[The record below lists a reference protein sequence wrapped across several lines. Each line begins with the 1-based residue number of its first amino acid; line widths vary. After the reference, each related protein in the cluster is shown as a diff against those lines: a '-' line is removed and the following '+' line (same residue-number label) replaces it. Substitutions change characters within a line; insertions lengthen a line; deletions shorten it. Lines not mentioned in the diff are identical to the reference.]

1 MRFFKH
7 FFILA
12 ISVSLIACTGDDD
25 TPAYE
30 LNNAN
35 LSAGTYEIT
44 YLTSNETETVN
55 INGLDIVTESST
67 SGETFQ
73 LTVDFFD
80 NGTYVV
86 DGQYVINTLV
96 TVAGETV
103 EESTVIADI
112 DNEQGTYTANNN
124 TMKLLLDETFYD
136 VTRFNANELRLSYT
150 TAYTEDGV
158 DYIEA
163 SEIRMER

>member
-1 MRFFKH
+1 MKLFRH

-12 ISVSLIACTGDDD
+12 ISISLIACTGDDD

-136 VTRFNANELRLSYT
+136 VTRFNASELRLFYT

>member
-7 FFILA
+7 FFTLA
-12 ISVSLIACTGDDD
+12 IFVSLIACTGDDD

-73 LTVDFFD
+73 LIVDFFD

-124 TMKLLLDETFYD
+124 TMKLLLDETLYD

-150 TAYTEDGV
+150 TAYIEDGI
-158 DYIEA
+158 DYVEA
-163 SEIRMER
+163 SEIRMIR

>member
-73 LTVDFFD
+73 LIVDFFD

-150 TAYTEDGV
+150 TAYTEDGI

>member
-1 MRFFKH
+1 MKLLRHIFA
-7 FFILA
+7 FIIL
-12 ISVSLIACTGDDD
+12 VSLTACTSDDA
-25 TPAYE
+25 PVYE
-30 LNNAN
+30 LNTEN

-73 LTVDFFD
+73 LTVDFFE

-124 TMKLLLDETFYD
+124 TMKLLLDETLYD

-150 TAYTEDGV
+150 TAYTEDGI
-158 DYIEA
+158 DYVEA

>member
-1 MRFFKH
+1 MKLLRHIFA
-7 FFILA
+7 FIIL
-12 ISVSLIACTGDDD
+12 VSLTACTSDDA
-25 TPAYE
+25 PVYE
-30 LNNAN
+30 LNTEN

-124 TMKLLLDETFYD
+124 TMKLLLDETLYD

-150 TAYTEDGV
+150 TAYTEDGI
-158 DYIEA
+158 DYVEA

>member
-136 VTRFNANELRLSYT
+136 VTRFNANELRLFYT

>member
-1 MRFFKH
+1 
-7 FFILA
+7 
-12 ISVSLIACTGDDD
+12 VSLIACTGDDD

-124 TMKLLLDETFYD
+124 TMKLLLDETLYD

-150 TAYTEDGV
+150 TAYIEDGI
-158 DYIEA
+158 DYVEA
-163 SEIRMER
+163 SEIRMIR

>member
-1 MRFFKH
+1 MKLLRHIFA
-7 FFILA
+7 FIIL
-12 ISVSLIACTGDDD
+12 VSLTACTSDDA
-25 TPAYE
+25 PVYE
-30 LNNAN
+30 LNTEN

-124 TMKLLLDETFYD
+124 TMKLLLDETSYD

-150 TAYTEDGV
+150 TAYTEDGI
-158 DYIEA
+158 DYVEA
-163 SEIRMER
+163 SEIRMIR

>member
-1 MRFFKH
+1 MKLLRHIFA
-7 FFILA
+7 FI
-12 ISVSLIACTGDDD
+12 IVVSLTACTSDDA
-25 TPAYE
+25 PVYE
-30 LNNAN
+30 LNTEN

-124 TMKLLLDETFYD
+124 TMKLLLDETLYD

-150 TAYTEDGV
+150 TAYTEDGI
-158 DYIEA
+158 DYVEA

>member
-1 MRFFKH
+1 MKLFRH

-12 ISVSLIACTGDDD
+12 ISISLIACTGDDD
-25 TPAYE
+25 APAYE
-30 LNNAN
+30 LNTEN
-35 LSAGTYEIT
+35 LSAGTYDIT
-44 YLTSNETETVN
+44 YLTSNDTETVN
-55 INGLDIVTESST
+55 INGLDIITESST

-73 LTVDFFD
+73 LTIDFFD

-86 DGQYVINTLV
+86 DGQYVLNTLV
-96 TVAGETV
+96 VVAGETV

-136 VTRFNANELRLSYT
+136 VTRFNANELRLSSID
-150 TAYTEDGV
+150 AYTEDGI
-158 DYIEA
+158 DYVE
-163 SEIRMER
+163 SFEIRMER

>member
-73 LTVDFFD
+73 LIVDFFD